1 MNSQKT
7 SHVREYIVFSVAD
20 TFCALNIND
29 VQEIKRFTDITT
41 VHHAPNYVRGVINLR
56 GQIVTVIDLCK
67 KLNYDNDKPD
77 IEKRIVIIKQ
87 GEEYIGLLVDSIED
101 AITADPDEILPPPSN
116 VNYPE
121 NRFFIGVYKLEN
133 ALVAI
138 LDKNSILNPDTVDEQ
153 NGQEQSFE

>member
-1 MNSQKT
+1 MKYEKT
-7 SHVREYIVFSVAD
+7 SHAREYIVFSVAD
-20 TFCALNIND
+20 TFCALNINE

-67 KLNYDNDKPD
+67 KLYYETDKSD
-77 IEKRIVIIKQ
+77 TEKRIVIVKHD
-87 GEEYIGLLVDSIED
+87 EEYIGLLVDGIED
-101 AITADPDEILPPPSN
+101 VINTEPDEILPPPSN
-116 VNYPE
+116 INYPE
-121 NRFFIGVYKLEN
+121 SRFFTGVYKLED

-138 LDKNSILNPDTVDEQ
+138 LDKNSILNPDSVDEQ